1 MGAAPRAQPL
11 LLHSSPLLASPAAEP
26 GLEPQPVLVHPGV
39 PRFTPVRPGVPT
51 ALLAELSHVGMRL
64 GGQTLRVG
72 AGGARP
78 WQPRGAPPCPTPHLP
93 SSPPTSPVLTGQD
106 TKGKASPHLGHEF
119 CLFSDLW
126 GTAPLAETHRYRDPP
141 LPSELTL
148 NIGGV
153 VGKKAPFPCASR

>member
-1 MGAAPRAQPL
+1 MAASGG
-11 LLHSSPLLASPAAEP
+11 SSLPHTIPA
-26 GLEPQPVLVHPGV
+26 L
-39 PRFTPVRPGVPT
+39 T
-51 ALLAELSHVGMRL
+51 
-64 GGQTLRVG
+64 
-72 AGGARP
+72 
-78 WQPRGAPPCPTPHLP
+78 
-93 SSPPTSPVLTGQD
+93 PPTSPVLTGQD

-126 GTAPLAETHRYRDPP
+126 GTAPLAETRRYRDPP